1 MAVLGNV
8 FASLQTMSLLQL
20 LLGLVACTGYALA
33 QGSIV
38 GGRTRVIACG
48 TAFSAALGFAS
59 EAPEWTYGVMLIAFA
74 ITGLGV
80 FIVAVCWLSTLMGC
94 NENHATAAD
103 SSFLEPESDSDI
115 PAIPVRPRVE
125 TRTRPAH
132 SI

>member
-1 MAVLGNV
+1 
-8 FASLQTMSLLQL
+8 MSLVQL
-20 LLGLVACTGYALA
+20 LLGLVACTSYALA

-74 ITGLGV
+74 VTGLGLFV
-80 FIVAVCWLSTLMGC
+80 VVVCWLSALMGC
-94 NENHATAAD
+94 NGNHAAVAD
-103 SSFLEPESDSDI
+103 SSFLELESDSDI
-115 PAIPVRPRVE
+115 PAIPVRPRVKPR
-125 TRTRPAH
+125 TRTAH

>member
-8 FASLQTMSLLQL
+8 FASLQTMGLLQL

-38 GGRTRVIACG
+38 GARTRVIAFG
-48 TAFSAALGFAS
+48 TAFSAALGFAI

-74 ITGLGV
+74 VTGLGIFV
-80 FIVAVCWLSTLMGC
+80 VAVCWLSTLMGC
-94 NENHATAAD
+94 NGTHATAVD
-103 SSFLEPESDSDI
+103 SSFLEPESDSGI
-115 PAIPVRPRVE
+115 PAIPVRARVE
-125 TRTRPAH
+125 LRTRPAH

>member
-1 MAVLGNV
+1 
-8 FASLQTMSLLQL
+8 MSLLQL

-48 TAFSAALGFAS
+48 TAFSAALGFAI

-74 ITGLGV
+74 LTGLGIFV
-80 FIVAVCWLSTLMGC
+80 VAVCWLSALMGC
-94 NENHATAAD
+94 NGNQAAAAD
-103 SSFLEPESDSDI
+103 TFLEPESESDI

>member
-20 LLGLVACTGYALA
+20 LLGLVAGTGYALA

-48 TAFSAALGFAS
+48 AALSAALGFAF

-74 ITGLGV
+74 VTGLGIFV
-80 FIVAVCWLSTLMGC
+80 VAVCWLSALMGF
-94 NENHATAAD
+94 NGNHATVAD

-115 PAIPVRPRVE
+115 PAIPVRSRVE
-125 TRTRPAH
+125 PRTRPAH